1 MIKAQGRGSSESG
14 CSRPP
19 ALSLFLRERTWD
31 FGLRG
36 IRKGQPGSSL
46 LTERMERMSTDRYQ
60 SPLSERYASKEMQY
74 IFSPDKKFRTWR
86 KLWIALAE
94 TEKELGLPITQEQ
107 IDELKAHAEDI
118 NYEVARAREKEVRH
132 DVMSHV
138 YAYGVQCPKAK
149 GIIHLGATSCYV
161 GDNTD
166 IIVMTEALRLVRRK
180 LVNVIAE
187 LAKFA
192 DTHKSLPTLAFT
204 HFQPAQP
211 TTVGKR
217 ASLWLQE
224 FCMDLEDVEYV
235 LGTMKLLG
243 SKGTTGTQASFL
255 ELFEGNQETIDRI
268 DPMIAEKMGFKEC
281 VPVSGQTYSRK
292 TDTRVLNVLAGIA
305 ATAHKM
311 SNDIRLLQHL
321 KEVEEPFEKSQ
332 IGSSAMAYKR
342 NPMRSERIASLSR
355 YVMIDALNP
364 AITSATQWFERTLDD
379 SANKR
384 LSVPEGFLA
393 VDGILDLCLNVVD
406 GLVVYPKVIEKRLM
420 SELPFMAT
428 ENIMMDA
435 VKAGGDR
442 QELHEKIRTLSMEA
456 GKNVKVEGKENNLLE
471 LIAADPA
478 FHMTLEELQAC
489 MEPSRYVGRSAVQVE
504 AFLKQVV
511 NPILEA
517 NRELLGMSAEINV

>member
-1 MIKAQGRGSSESG
+1 
-14 CSRPP
+14 
-19 ALSLFLRERTWD
+19 
-31 FGLRG
+31 
-36 IRKGQPGSSL
+36 
-46 LTERMERMSTDRYQ
+46 MSTDRYQ
-60 SPLSERYASKEMQY
+60 NPLSERYASKEMQY
-74 IFSPDKKFRTWR
+74 IFSPDMKFRTWR

-94 TEKELGLPITQEQ
+94 TEKELGLNITQEQ

-118 NYEVARAREKEVRH
+118 NYDVAKAREKEVRH

-166 IIVMTEALRLVRRK
+166 IIVMTKALELVKKK
-180 LVNVIAE
+180 LVNVMKE
-187 LAKFA
+187 LADFA
-192 DTHKSLPTLAFT
+192 DRYKAQPTLTFT

-211 TTVGKR
+211 TSVGKR
-217 ASLWLQE
+217 ATLWLQE
-224 FCMDLEDVEYV
+224 FCLDLEDLDHV
-235 LGTMKLLG
+235 LSHMKLLG

-255 ELFEGNQETIDRI
+255 ELFDGNQELIDKI
-268 DPMIAEKMGFKEC
+268 DPMIAEKMGFREC
-281 VPVSGQTYSRK
+281 YPVSGQTYSRK
-292 TDTRVLNVLAGIA
+292 VDTRVANVLAGIA
-305 ATAHKM
+305 ASAHKM

-321 KEVEEPFEKSQ
+321 KEVEEPFEKGQ

-384 LSVPEGFLA
+384 LSIPEGFLA

-442 QELHEKIRTLSMEA
+442 QELHERIRILSMEA
-456 GKNVKVEGKENNLLE
+456 GRNVKVEGGENNLLE

-478 FHMTLEELQAC
+478 FNMTLEDLRKT
-489 MEPSRYVGRSAVQVE
+489 MDPSRYIGRSREQVE
-504 AFLKQVV
+504 AFLKNVMEPV
-511 NPILEA
+511 LKENE
-517 NRELLGMSAEINV
+517 ELLGIKAEIHV

>member
-1 MIKAQGRGSSESG
+1 
-14 CSRPP
+14 
-19 ALSLFLRERTWD
+19 
-31 FGLRG
+31 
-36 IRKGQPGSSL
+36 
-46 LTERMERMSTDRYQ
+46 MSTDRYV

-74 IFSPDKKFRTWR
+74 IFSPDMKFRTWR
-86 KLWIALAE
+86 RLWIALAE
-94 TEKELGLPITQEQ
+94 TEKELGLNITQEQ
-107 IDELKAHAEDI
+107 IDELKAHKDDI
-118 NYEVARAREKEVRH
+118 NYDVAKERERQVRH

-166 IIVMTEALRLVRRK
+166 IIVMAEALKLVQKK

-187 LAKFA
+187 LSKFA
-192 DTHKSLPTLAFT
+192 DKYKEQPTLAFT

-217 ASLWLQE
+217 ATLWTQE
-224 FCMDLEDVEYV
+224 FLMDLEDLEYV
-235 LGTMKLLG
+235 MGTLKLLG

-255 ELFEGNQETIDRI
+255 ELFEGDQETIDKI
-268 DPMIAEKMGFKEC
+268 DPMIAEKMGFKNC
-281 VPVSGQTYSRK
+281 YPVSGQTYSRK
-292 TDTRVLNVLAGIA
+292 VDTRVLNILAGIA
-305 ATAHKM
+305 ASAHKM

-355 YVMIDALNP
+355 YVMVDALNP

-379 SANKR
+379 SENKR
-384 LSVPEGFLA
+384 LSIPEGFLA
-393 VDGILDLCLNVVD
+393 IDGILDLCLNVVD
-406 GLVVYPKVIEKRLM
+406 GLVVYPKVIEKHM
-420 SELPFMAT
+420 MAELPFMAT

-442 QELHEKIRTLSMEA
+442 QELHERIRELSMEA
-456 GKNVKVEGKENNLLE
+456 GRTVKVEGKDNDLLE
-471 LIAADPA
+471 RIAADPA
-478 FHMTLEELQAC
+478 FNLTIEELRKS
-489 MEPSRYVGRSAVQVE
+489 MEPSRYVGRAKEQTVTFIEKTVQPVLDAHKE
-504 AFLKQVV
+504 M
-511 NPILEA
+511 
-517 NRELLGMSAEINV
+517 LGMTAEINV

>member
-1 MIKAQGRGSSESG
+1 
-14 CSRPP
+14 
-19 ALSLFLRERTWD
+19 
-31 FGLRG
+31 
-36 IRKGQPGSSL
+36 
-46 LTERMERMSTDRYQ
+46 MSTDRYV

-74 IFSPDKKFRTWR
+74 IFSPDMKFRTWR
-86 KLWIALAE
+86 RLWIALAE
-94 TEKELGLPITQEQ
+94 TEKELGLNITQEQ
-107 IDELKAHAEDI
+107 IDELKAHKDDI
-118 NYEVARAREKEVRH
+118 NYDVAKERERQVRH

-166 IIVMTEALRLVRRK
+166 IIVMSEALKLVQKK

-187 LAKFA
+187 LSKFA
-192 DTHKSLPTLAFT
+192 DKYKEQPTLAFT

-217 ASLWLQE
+217 ATLWTQE
-224 FCMDLEDVEYV
+224 FLMDLEDLEYV
-235 LGTMKLLG
+235 MSTLKLLG

-255 ELFEGNQETIDRI
+255 ELFEGDQETIDKI
-268 DPMIAEKMGFKEC
+268 DPMIAEKMGFKNC
-281 VPVSGQTYSRK
+281 YSVSGQTYSRK
-292 TDTRVLNVLAGIA
+292 VDTRVLNILAGIA
-305 ATAHKM
+305 ASAHKM

-355 YVMIDALNP
+355 YVMVDALNP

-384 LSVPEGFLA
+384 LSIPEGFLA
-393 VDGILDLCLNVVD
+393 IDGILDLCLNVVD
-406 GLVVYPKVIEKRLM
+406 GLVVYPKVIEKHM
-420 SELPFMAT
+420 MAELPFMAT

-442 QELHEKIRTLSMEA
+442 QELHERIRELSMEA
-456 GKNVKVEGKENNLLE
+456 GRTVKVEGKDNDLLE
-471 LIAADPA
+471 RIAADPA
-478 FHMTLEELQAC
+478 FNLTIEELQKS
-489 MEPSRYVGRSAVQVE
+489 MEPSRYVGRAKEQTTAFITKTVQPVLDAHKE
-504 AFLKQVV
+504 M
-511 NPILEA
+511 
-517 NRELLGMSAEINV
+517 LGMTAEINV

>member
-1 MIKAQGRGSSESG
+1 
-14 CSRPP
+14 
-19 ALSLFLRERTWD
+19 
-31 FGLRG
+31 
-36 IRKGQPGSSL
+36 
-46 LTERMERMSTDRYQ
+46 MSTDRYV

-74 IFSPDKKFRTWR
+74 IFSPDMKFRTWR
-86 KLWIALAE
+86 RLWIALAE
-94 TEKELGLPITQEQ
+94 TEKELGLNITQEQ
-107 IDELKAHAEDI
+107 IDELKAHKDDI
-118 NYEVARAREKEVRH
+118 NYDVAKERERQVRH

-166 IIVMTEALRLVRRK
+166 IIVMAEALKLVQKK

-187 LAKFA
+187 LSKFA
-192 DTHKSLPTLAFT
+192 DKYKEQPTLAFT

-217 ASLWLQE
+217 ATLWTQE
-224 FCMDLEDVEYV
+224 FLMDLEDLEYV
-235 LGTMKLLG
+235 MGTLKLLG

-255 ELFEGNQETIDRI
+255 ELFEGDQETIDKI
-268 DPMIAEKMGFKEC
+268 DPMIAEKMGFKNC
-281 VPVSGQTYSRK
+281 YPVSGQTYSRK
-292 TDTRVLNVLAGIA
+292 VDTRVLNILAGIA
-305 ATAHKM
+305 ASAHKM

-355 YVMIDALNP
+355 YVMVDALNP
-364 AITSATQWFERTLDD
+364 AITSATQWFEITLDD

-384 LSVPEGFLA
+384 LSIPEGFLA
-393 VDGILDLCLNVVD
+393 IDGILDLCLNVVD
-406 GLVVYPKVIEKRLM
+406 GLVVYPKVIEKHM
-420 SELPFMAT
+420 MAELPFMAT

-442 QELHEKIRTLSMEA
+442 QELHERIRELSMEA
-456 GKNVKVEGKENNLLE
+456 GRTVKVEGKDNDLLE
-471 LIAADPA
+471 RIAADPA
-478 FHMTLEELQAC
+478 FNLTIDELRKS
-489 MEPSRYVGRSAVQVE
+489 MEPSRYVGRAKEQTVTFIEKTVQPVLD
-504 AFLKQVV
+504 AHKDM
-511 NPILEA
+511 
-517 NRELLGMSAEINV
+517 LGMTAEINV

>member
-1 MIKAQGRGSSESG
+1 MA
-14 CSRPP
+14 
-19 ALSLFLRERTWD
+19 
-31 FGLRG
+31 
-36 IRKGQPGSSL
+36 
-46 LTERMERMSTDRYQ
+46 TDRYQ
-60 SPLSERYASKEMQY
+60 TPLGERYASKEMQY

-94 TEKELGLPITQEQ
+94 TEHELGLDITQEQ

-118 NYEVARAREKEVRH
+118 NYDVAKEREKLVRH

-166 IIVMTEALRLVRRK
+166 LIIMTEGLKLVRKK
-180 LVNVIAE
+180 LLNVMSE

-192 DTHKSLPTLAFT
+192 DRYKNLPTLAFT

-217 ASLWLQE
+217 ASLWLME
-224 FCMDLEDVEYV
+224 LKLDFDDLEYLIES
-235 LGTMKLLG
+235 MKLLG

-255 ELFEGNQETIDRI
+255 ELFDGDHEKIRKLDK
-268 DPMIAEKMGFKEC
+268 MIANKMGFDD
-281 VPVSGQTYSRK
+281 VYPVSGQTYSRK
-292 TDTRVLNVLAGIA
+292 VDTRVLNVLAGIA
-305 ATAHKM
+305 SSAHKF

-321 KEVEEPFEKSQ
+321 KEIEEPFEKNQ

-342 NPMRSERIASLSR
+342 NPMRSERIASLANF
-355 YVMIDALNP
+355 VMADAMNP
-364 AITSATQWFERTLDD
+364 AMTASTQWFERTLDD

-384 LSVPEGFLA
+384 LSVPEAFLA
-393 VDGILDLCLNVVD
+393 VDGILDLYLNVVD
-406 GLVVYPKVIEKRLM
+406 GLVVYEKVINKRLM

-442 QELHEKIRTLSMEA
+442 QELHERIRTLSMEA
-456 GKNVKVEGKENNLLE
+456 GRNVKERGLENNLLE

-478 FHMTLEELQAC
+478 FNLTLEELQKT
-489 MEPSRYVGRSAVQVE
+489 MDPSKYVGRAPEQVTE
-504 AFLKQVV
+504 FLAEVI
-511 NPILEA
+511 NPILDA
-517 NRELLGMSAEINV
+517 NKEELGLTAEINV

>member
-1 MIKAQGRGSSESG
+1 
-14 CSRPP
+14 
-19 ALSLFLRERTWD
+19 
-31 FGLRG
+31 
-36 IRKGQPGSSL
+36 
-46 LTERMERMSTDRYQ
+46 MSTDRYV
-60 SPLSERYASKEMQY
+60 SPLSERYASREMQY
-74 IFSPDKKFRTWR
+74 IFSPDMKFRTWR

-94 TEKELGLPITQEQ
+94 TEKELGLNITQEQ
-107 IDELKAHAEDI
+107 IDELKANADNI
-118 NYEVARAREKEVRH
+118 NYDVAREREKKVRH

-166 IIVMTEALRLVRRK
+166 IIVMTEALKLVRKK
-180 LVNVIAE
+180 LVNVLAE
-187 LAKFA
+187 LVKFA
-192 DTHKSLPTLAFT
+192 DEHKAQPTLAFT

-217 ASLWLQE
+217 ATLWMQE
-224 FCMDLEDVEYV
+224 FMLDLEDLEYV
-235 LGTMKLLG
+235 LSTMKLLG

-255 ELFEGNQETIDRI
+255 ELFDGDQETIDKI
-268 DPMIAEKMGFKEC
+268 DPMIAKKMGFQEC
-281 VPVSGQTYSRK
+281 YPVSGQTYSRK
-292 TDTRVLNVLAGIA
+292 VDTRVMNVLAGIA
-305 ATAHKM
+305 ASAHKF

-321 KEVEEPFEKSQ
+321 KEVEEPFEKNQ

-355 YVMIDALNP
+355 FVMVDALNP

-384 LSVPEGFLA
+384 LSIPEGFLA

-406 GLVVYPKVIEKRLM
+406 GLVVYPKVIEKRLR

-442 QELHEKIRTLSMEA
+442 QELHERIRELSMEA
-456 GKNVKVEGKENNLLE
+456 GRNVKEEGKENNLLE

-478 FHMTLEELQAC
+478 FNMTLEELQKTMDPAK
-489 MEPSRYVGRSAVQVE
+489 YTGRAAIQVE
-504 AFLKQVV
+504 NFLKNVV
-511 NPILEA
+511 NPVLEA
-517 NRELLGMSAEINV
+517 NRELLGMTAEINV

>member
-1 MIKAQGRGSSESG
+1 
-14 CSRPP
+14 
-19 ALSLFLRERTWD
+19 
-31 FGLRG
+31 
-36 IRKGQPGSSL
+36 
-46 LTERMERMSTDRYQ
+46 MSTDRYV

-74 IFSPDKKFRTWR
+74 IFSPDMKFRTWR
-86 KLWIALAE
+86 RLWIVLAE
-94 TEKELGLPITQEQ
+94 TEKELGLNITQEQ
-107 IDELKAHAEDI
+107 IDELKSHADDI
-118 NYEVARAREKEVRH
+118 NYDVAKERERQVRH

-166 IIVMTEALRLVRRK
+166 IIVMAEALKLVRKK

-187 LAKFA
+187 LSKFA
-192 DTHKSLPTLAFT
+192 DKYKEQPTLAFT

-217 ASLWLQE
+217 ATLWTQE
-224 FCMDLEDVEYV
+224 FLMDLEDLEYV
-235 LGTMKLLG
+235 LGTLKLLG

-255 ELFEGNQETIDRI
+255 ELFDGDQETIDKI
-268 DPMIAEKMGFKEC
+268 DPMIAEKMGFENC
-281 VPVSGQTYSRK
+281 YPVSGQTYSRK
-292 TDTRVLNVLAGIA
+292 VDTRVLNILAGIA
-305 ATAHKM
+305 ASAHKM

-393 VDGILDLCLNVVD
+393 IDGILDLCLNVVD
-406 GLVVYPKVIEKRLM
+406 GLVVYPKVIEKRLR

-442 QELHEKIRTLSMEA
+442 QELHERIRELSMEA
-456 GKNVKVEGKENNLLE
+456 GRTVKVEGKDNNLLE

-478 FHMTLEELQAC
+478 FNLTLEELEKT
-489 MEPSRYVGRSAVQVE
+489 MEPSRYVGRAKEQTEVFLAKTVQPVL
-504 AFLKQVV
+504 AAHK
-511 NPILEA
+511 
-517 NRELLGMSAEINV
+517 ELLGVTAEINV